1 LGLVPITQRIGSRL
15 LLAGLLS
22 TACQAV
28 PPVPGTGEA
37 RADPVVPLPDYTGDP
52 DAQERLGPL
61 LEAAVRATEVF
72 GPLPPGPWT
81 LALHGTDA
89 DFERATGA
97 PPGRAAAWVGA
108 TLHLR
113 PWLRLRQRD
122 PGALLRH
129 ELTHRRLRALGLA
142 RWREEASCLWAE
154 GHTRPPAPWPADPPA
169 ITQVW
174 LDRALAGGT
183 TATQLAAYRWLRAWL
198 QGEASSSPPS
208 APGSEAAPRV
218 PAGEPWI
225 ADPPGALPDADL
237 PAGDPAKAQR
247 PAEDP
252 PRAERPNGGPA
263 RVERTAEDPARVERT
278 AEDPARV
285 ERPAEDPPRAE
296 RPTGDPARV
305 ERPAEDPSTGEGS
318 AQAVGADPAAVRTV
332 RVTWPP
338 ERMPRALVV
347 QGEPLAW
354 RPGLTRYWRGTV
366 RFGPG
371 APVAL
376 LEGEVGLRAGSR
388 GWSLTWTL
396 SAETW
401 IAAATAGELG
411 EDAPVEAKRAL
422 GAVLALWLRAH
433 PQGNHP
439 DGTFCPLTH
448 CAVVRGQPSAATR
461 AAVARRPRLDLD
473 PRWAFFTSSCGG
485 VALSPRAVWGAGPD
499 QAGTVLR
506 VPGDR
511 WADWERTLSAA
522 QVAALKAA
530 VPPGLAPG
538 QAGLRLGASG
548 PYPVERLRLEAGRRF
563 GWTIW
568 PSNACTGTVDAG
580 GVLHLSGHGLGH
592 NTGLCLATAR
602 YRALAGAS
610 AEAILAQAFPEAR

>member
-1 LGLVPITQRIGSRL
+1 MGLVPIMQRIGSRL
-15 LLAGLLS
+15 LLAGLVS
-22 TACQAV
+22 AACQAV
-28 PPVPGTGEA
+28 PPVPVAEAA
-37 RADPVVPLPDYTGDP
+37 RADPAAPPPDYTGDP

-61 LEAAVRATEVF
+61 LEAAVRATEAF

-97 PPGRAAAWVGA
+97 PPGRAAAWLGA

-129 ELTHRRLRALGLA
+129 ELTHRRLRSLGLA
-142 RWREEASCLWAE
+142 RWREEANCLWAE
-154 GHTRPPAPWPADPPA
+154 GHARPPVRWPADPPA
-169 ITQVW
+169 ATQTW

-198 QGEASSSPPS
+198 QGES
-208 APGSEAAPRV
+208 ALAPAAPPPRL
-218 PAGEPWI
+218 PAGDPWI
-225 ADPPGALPDADL
+225 ADPPGALPDAGLPAPDPPRPER
-237 PAGDPAKAQR
+237 PAGDPPKDEQ
-247 PAEDP
+247 PA
-252 PRAERPNGGPA
+252 NGPA
-263 RVERTAEDPARVERT
+263 RAEQPVR
-278 AEDPARV
+278 
-285 ERPAEDPPRAE
+285 DPPKDEQPAVDSARAE
-296 RPTGDPARV
+296 QPA
-305 ERPAEDPSTGEGS
+305 
-318 AQAVGADPAAVRTV
+318 ADPAVARTV

-338 ERMPRALVV
+338 ERMPRTLVV

-371 APVAL
+371 APVTL

-396 SAETW
+396 PAETW

-411 EDAPVEAKRAL
+411 EAAPVEAKRAL
-422 GAVLALWLRAH
+422 AAVLALWLRAH

-448 CAVVRGQPSAATR
+448 CAVVRGQPSAATL

-499 QAGTVLR
+499 RAGTVLR

-568 PSNACTGTVDAG
+568 PSNACSGTVDAAG
-580 GVLHLSGHGLGH
+580 ALHLSGHGLGH

-602 YRALAGAS
+602 CRALAGAS
-610 AEAILAQAFPEAR
+610 AEVILAQAFP

>member
-1 LGLVPITQRIGSRL
+1 LGHVPITQRIASRL

-22 TACQAV
+22 AACQAV
-28 PPVPGTGEA
+28 PPAPAAAEA
-37 RADPVVPLPDYTGDP
+37 RGAAVAPPTYTGDP
-52 DAQERLGPL
+52 DGRQLLAPV
-61 LEAAVRATEVF
+61 LEAAVRATEAF
-72 GPLPPGPWT
+72 GPLPPGPCT
-81 LALHGTDA
+81 VALAEADA

-113 PWLRLRQRD
+113 PWLRLWQRD

-129 ELTHRRLRALGLA
+129 ELTHRRLRSLGLP
-142 RWREEASCLWAE
+142 RWREEATCLWAE
-154 GHTRPPAPWPADPPA
+154 GHTRPPDPWPADPPA
-169 ITQVW
+169 AAQVR
-174 LDRALAGGT
+174 LDRALAGGS

-198 QGEASSSPPS
+198 QGAAAV
-208 APGSEAAPRV
+208 APGAMPGPEAAPRV
-218 PAGEPWI
+218 SAGQLWTG
-225 ADPPGALPDADL
+225 DLPGEHPDADL
-237 PAGDPAKAQR
+237 PAGDL
-247 PAEDP
+247 
-252 PRAERPNGGPA
+252 PRAERTD
-263 RVERTAEDPARVERT
+263 VDPAM
-278 AEDPARV
+278 AEQPAGDT
-285 ERPAEDPPRAE
+285 PAAE
-296 RPTGDPARV
+296 RLVP
-305 ERPAEDPSTGEGS
+305 
-318 AQAVGADPAAVRTV
+318 AVGTEPATVQTV
-332 RVTWPP
+332 RVTWPA
-338 ERMPRALVV
+338 ERLPRALVV

-354 RPGLTRYWRGTV
+354 RPGLTRYWHGTV

-396 SAETW
+396 PAETW

-411 EDAPVEAKRAL
+411 EEAPVEAKRAL
-422 GAVLALWLRAH
+422 AAVLALWLRAH

-499 QAGTVLR
+499 QAGRVLR
-506 VPGDR
+506 VPGDP

-522 QVAALKAA
+522 QVAALKAV

-568 PSNACTGTVDAG
+568 PSNACTGTVDAA

-602 YRALAGAS
+602 RQALAGTR
-610 AEAILAQAFPEAR
+610 AETILAQAFPAAR

>member
-15 LLAGLLS
+15 LLAGMLS
-22 TACQAV
+22 AVCSAV
-28 PPVPGTGEA
+28 PPVPATAEA
-37 RADPVVPLPDYTGDP
+37 RADPAAPPPDYTGDP

-61 LEAAVRATEVF
+61 LEAAVRATEAF

-97 PPGRAAAWVGA
+97 PPGRAAAWLGA

-129 ELTHRRLRALGLA
+129 ELTHRRLRSLGLA
-142 RWREEASCLWAE
+142 RWREEANCLWAE
-154 GHTRPPAPWPADPPA
+154 GHVRPPVRWPADPPA
-169 ITQVW
+169 ATQTW

-183 TATQLAAYRWLRAWL
+183 TATQLAAYRWLRGWL
-198 QGEASSSPPS
+198 QGESASSPATANGP
-208 APGSEAAPRV
+208 EAAPRV
-218 PAGEPWI
+218 PAGDPWI
-225 ADPPGALPDADL
+225 ADPPGALPDAGL
-237 PAGDPAKAQR
+237 PAADPPEPVPPVVWPAGAEQPVVDPAMAEQPVVDPAMAEQTAGDPAS
-247 PAEDP
+247 
-252 PRAERPNGGPA
+252 AERPA
-263 RVERTAEDPARVERT
+263 
-278 AEDPARV
+278 
-285 ERPAEDPPRAE
+285 
-296 RPTGDPARV
+296 
-305 ERPAEDPSTGEGS
+305 
-318 AQAVGADPAAVRTV
+318 ADPAVVRTV

-338 ERMPRALVV
+338 ERLPRTLVV

-354 RPGLTRYWRGTV
+354 RPGLTRSWRGTV

-371 APVAL
+371 APVTL
-376 LEGEVGLRAGSR
+376 LEGEVGLRAGNR

-396 SAETW
+396 PAETW

-411 EDAPVEAKRAL
+411 EAAPVEAKRAL
-422 GAVLALWLRAH
+422 AAVLALWLRAH

-439 DGTFCPLTH
+439 DGSFCPLTH
-448 CAVVRGQPSAATR
+448 CAVVRGQPSAATL

-485 VALSPRAVWGAGPD
+485 VALSPRAVWGSGPD
-499 QAGTVLR
+499 RAGTVLR

-563 GWTIW
+563 GWAIW
-568 PSNACTGTVDAG
+568 PSNACSGTVDAAG
-580 GVLHLSGHGLGH
+580 CLHLSGHGLGH

-602 YRALAGAS
+602 FQALAGAS
-610 AEAILAQAFPEAR
+610 AEAILAQAFPQFPSAALP